1 MLRRL
6 RDEGL
11 KKLQVA
17 KRLGIDRGTVAK
29 YWDGPALPAEAP
41 RYRRRTRKID
51 RYAEYITARLARW
64 PELTAERLYQEIRQ
78 QGYTGSRRTVRRFVA
93 KIRPRPVR
101 EYKPIE
107 TLPGEQAQVDWGHF
121 GTIVV
126 DGARVRLYAFILT
139 LSWSRVIYVEFITSL
154 SMATLAGCL
163 HRAFAYIGGV
173 SRTILFDNARTV
185 VAERV
190 GRVVRYQ
197 RELLQL
203 AALYGFMPKACW
215 AHDPESK
222 GKVESMVKYVR
233 RGFFYGREFTDL
245 ADLNRQVRAWMDEVA
260 NARVHATTGAI
271 PWDRLTQEAPHL
283 KPLEVG
289 APQGILEQRKATR
302 TNLISIEGNR
312 YSVPARFARRPV
324 SYRRFEH
331 HIEIV
336 EDGQV
341 VDRIELV
348 PGRGRVVLRD
358 DHYPRHQQRRPS
370 THPLQARFEALAPSA
385 RTYLEGLSRSRNGHL
400 REQMERI
407 VALAQ
412 SYPPEVL
419 EQAMQ
424 RAIRFGAYGYGTLKR
439 LVERLQKA
447 PASLPQPAKPA
458 PQRRVVLPYR
468 VDVER
473 RDLSY
478 YQEVAR

>member
-1 MLRRL
+1 MRHL
-6 RDEGL
+6 RDEGF
-11 KKLQVA
+11 KKVQVA
-17 KRLGIDRGTVAK
+17 ERLGIHRDSVAK
-29 YWDGPALPAEAP
+29 YWQGPALPAEPP
-41 RYRRRTRKID
+41 RYRQRARKID

-93 KIRPRPVR
+93 AIRPHPVR

-121 GTIVV
+121 GTLVV
-126 DGARVRLYAFILT
+126 EGARVRLYAFILT
-139 LSWSRVIYVEFITSL
+139 LAWSRVIDVEFITSL

-163 HRAFAYIGGV
+163 HRAFQYIGGV
-173 SRTILFDNARTV
+173 PRTLLFDNAKTV

-190 GRVVRYQ
+190 GGVVRYQ

-203 AALYGFMPKACW
+203 AALYGFAPRACW
-215 AHDPESK
+215 GHDPESK

-260 NARVHATTGAI
+260 NARVHATTGAV
-271 PWDRLTQEAPHL
+271 PWDRLAQEAPHL
-283 KPLEVG
+283 KPLEVS

-324 SYRRFEH
+324 SYRRFED
-331 HIEIV
+331 HIEIL

-341 VDRIELV
+341 VDRIDLV
-348 PGRGRVVLRD
+348 PGRGRVMIRD
-358 DHYPRHQQRRPS
+358 DHDPQHQTRRQPA
-370 THPLQARFEALAPSA
+370 HPLQARFEALAPSA
-385 RTYLEGLSRSRNGHL
+385 RTYLEGLSRSWSGHL

-407 VALAQ
+407 VTLAE
-412 SYPPEVL
+412 SCPSDVL

-424 RAIRFGAYGYGTLKR
+424 RAIHFEAYGYGILKR
-439 LVERLQKA
+439 LVERLQKT

-458 PQRRVVLPYR
+458 AQGHVVLPYR
-468 VDVER
+468 VEVER
-473 RDLSY
+473 RDLTY